1 MSAIIDAN
9 AMHAV
14 FEVPSPEGVYPPK
27 FAAYFR
33 ALGRKRPL
41 LFLAFAPKAAGTFLR
56 QAAMEAL
63 GGGCLIRFTH
73 AQGGRDGTPY
83 LPTFMAA
90 YLDAEKPASIGHL
103 HMQAL
108 PANRHFIDMFG
119 IKPVIML
126 RDIPDM
132 LASYWD
138 MLEIDPVARADGLNC
153 QIPDDF
159 VSLSREQKADF
170 MIDVVAPWYA
180 SYFATWKTFHDE
192 APQTVCVLHYD
203 EFQNDPSATLFR
215 ALQHAGFQ
223 TPRAKC
229 EAAIERV
236 WNDRTNFRFNRGV
249 GGRGREYFSPGH
261 LKALERMLALYKQLE
276 PWKRVLIGGAV
287 TPTIRLAS

>member
-1 MSAIIDAN
+1 MSAVIDAN
-9 AMHAV
+9 AIHAI
-14 FEVPSPEGVYPPK
+14 FEVPSPEGVFDPK
-27 FAAYFR
+27 FTAYFR

-41 LFLAFAPKAAGTFLR
+41 LFLAFAPKAAGTFFR

-63 GGGCLIRFTH
+63 DGGRLIRFTH

-83 LPTFMAA
+83 LPTFIAA
-90 YLDAEKPASIGHL
+90 YLDAQKPPSVGHL

-108 PANRHFIDMFG
+108 PANRHFVDMFG
-119 IKPVIML
+119 LKPVIML

-138 MLEIDPVARADGLNC
+138 MLDTDAVARADGLNC
-153 QIPDDF
+153 PIPDDF
-159 VSLSREQKADF
+159 VSLSRDEKADF

-180 SYFATWKTFHDE
+180 SYFATWKTFHDD
-192 APQTVCVLHYD
+192 APQTVCVLRYD
-203 EFQNDPSATLFR
+203 EFQNDPAAALFR

-229 EAAIERV
+229 ETAIEKV
-236 WNDRTNFRFNRGV
+236 WGDRTNFRFNRGV

-261 LKALERMLALYKQLE
+261 IKALERMLSLYKQLE
-276 PWKRVLIGGAV
+276 PWKRVLIGEAV